1 MDAMDPQLAI
11 TLVDWRAFA
20 FAKGRS
26 SGLPKPRS
34 QAGAWER
41 EAGGTE
47 FILARHRPYSQS
59 VVLLKNRARIP
70 RFLEETDRVHRT
82 EPCLPWQIGEC
93 RDHSSSKM
101 SPCRKAWRT
110 SSDWFSSPS

>member
-26 SGLPKPRS
+26 SGF
-34 QAGAWER
+34 
-41 EAGGTE
+41 E
-47 FILARHRPYSQS
+47 FILARHRPDSQS

-70 RFLEETDRVHRT
+70 RFPEETDRVHRT
-82 EPCLPWQIGEC
+82 EPCLSWQIGEC

-110 SSDWFSSPS
+110 SSDWFSSPSFFIRLARWFSTV